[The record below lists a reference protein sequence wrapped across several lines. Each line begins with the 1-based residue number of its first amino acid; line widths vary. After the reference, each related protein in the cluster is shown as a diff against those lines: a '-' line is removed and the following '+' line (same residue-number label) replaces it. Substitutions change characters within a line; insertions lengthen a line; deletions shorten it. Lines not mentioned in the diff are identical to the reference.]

1 MDLLGGEIIKRRT
14 RKARR
19 RWRIFPFIFPS
30 NDELMKSLFDIE
42 KELQCLIIVPQFL
55 SFVVLVVVVMMY
67 KVLVKFNIGNHMNG
81 VGMRTKLE
89 LEFYIKLI
97 EFTSNDAYRSSASSS
112 CDTESS
118 I

>member
-1 MDLLGGEIIKRRT
+1 MDVLGGESIKRRT

-42 KELQCLIIVPQFL
+42 EELQCLIIIVQQFL
-55 SFVVLVVVVMMY
+55 SFVVVLVVVVMMY
-67 KVLVKFNIGNHMNG
+67 KVSVKYNTQRKHMNG
-81 VGMRTKLE
+81 VGMRIKLE

-97 EFTSNDAYRSSASSS
+97 KFTM
-112 CDTESS
+112 
-118 I
+118 